1 MEFVA
6 RLLRVAPGAPLEMI
20 LELHSVRHAAVLA
33 TLVLSAMLFCPPAVS
48 AAEFPGRPVP
58 QDSNPL
64 SEVDV
69 TASKLDEREL
79 NSVAM
84 KFVASHAAV
93 DPALHQM
100 SRWRAG
106 ICPSVTGLTA
116 SADAFVM
123 SRVEEVARS
132 VGAGR
137 RGADPKCEVNVQI
150 VFTTEPQKLVDHI
163 ANAYPVLL
171 GASRSAGDTAISR
184 AIQPWYL
191 TGTASPGGFQPSAE
205 SADAT
210 LNLALVGPV
219 NGSGNQPSGTTGSYF
234 TKGLTSELRHVLV
247 IVDRGKVA
255 TLSVRAIADYVA
267 MLSLTH
273 MGSLDACGELPS
285 IIDLLS
291 SGCGERGKPTS
302 LTNADTA
309 YLKALYSSNRE
320 TNLNLEQAEMRD
332 RMIKTIQGK

>member
-1 MEFVA
+1 
-6 RLLRVAPGAPLEMI
+6 
-20 LELHSVRHAAVLA
+20 
-33 TLVLSAMLFCPPAVS
+33 MLFGPPAVS
-48 AAEFPGRPVP
+48 AAESPVRPVP

-64 SEVDV
+64 SEVQV
-69 TASKLDEREL
+69 IASKLDEHEL
-79 NSVAM
+79 NHAAM
-84 KFVASHAAV
+84 KFVESHAAV
-93 DPALHQM
+93 NPAIHQM

-106 ICPSVTGLTA
+106 ICPSVTGLTP

-123 SRVEEVARS
+123 GRVEEVARS

-137 RGADPKCEVNVQI
+137 RGADLKCEVNVEI
-150 VFTTEPQKLVDHI
+150 VFTSEPQKLVDHI
-163 ANAYPVLL
+163 AEAFPVLL

-191 TGTASPGGFQPSAE
+191 TGTAAPGGFQSSAE

-210 LNLALVGPV
+210 LNLALSGAVA
-219 NGSGNQPSGTTGSYF
+219 SGNQQSGTTGSYF

-267 MLSLTH
+267 MLSLTQ
-273 MGSLDACGELPS
+273 MGSLDSCSELPS

-291 SGCGERGKPTS
+291 SGCGAREKPTS
-302 LTNADTA
+302 LTDADTA